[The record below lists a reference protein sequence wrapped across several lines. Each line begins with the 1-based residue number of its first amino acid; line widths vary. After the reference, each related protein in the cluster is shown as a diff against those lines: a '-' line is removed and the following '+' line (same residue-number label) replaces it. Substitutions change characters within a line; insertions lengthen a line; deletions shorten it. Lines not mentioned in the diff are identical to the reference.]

1 MVINYIDHCASHE
14 WLARYRAHG
23 HVIECNVHNHGDE
36 YTAFIHV
43 DGVEIGFAEWMQC
56 EHVRSVYSTS
66 ISKRWSWLTSV
77 IKDEFGIIVPM
88 KA

>member
-14 WLARYRAHG
+14 WFARYRAHG
-23 HVIECNVHNHGDE
+23 HVIECNVQLRGRK

-43 DGVEIGFAEWMQC
+43 DGVEIGFAEWVQC
-56 EHVRSVYSTS
+56 EHVRRVYSTN

-77 IKDEFGIIVPM
+77 IKGEFGIIIPIE
-88 KA
+88 